1 MDKIKIFKK
10 AVKEKLSFIDGLQV
24 KYDGIEVIISYKERV
39 TGTPMLPSCVIST
52 VSLLCDAL
60 GITYYIDGTT
70 RFRCYTSKNVQL

>member
-24 KYDGIEVIISYKERV
+24 KYDGIEVIISYKGV
-39 TGTPMLPSCVIST
+39 TGTPMLPSCVISI

-60 GITYYIDGTT
+60 GITYYIDGNT